1 MERWLVLLYG
11 VFCTLI
17 GEEDSRKVFDLVGC
31 VLVRQ
36 GRGVGDK

>member
-1 MERWLVLLYG
+1 MKRWLVLLYR

-17 GEEDSRKVFDLVGC
+17 GEEDLRKVFDLVGG

-36 GRGVGDK
+36 GGGIGD